1 MVQMSDVI
9 RFGVSLK
16 RKLLAK
22 FDNFIKKKG
31 YSNRS
36 EAIRD
41 LIREDLV
48 RREWTGGDEVAGAVT
63 LVYDHHRRGLV
74 NSLMDIQ
81 HHHHEVIVSTQHV
94 HLDSRNCLEVVV
106 VKGKPPEVERLAESL
121 KAAKGVKHSSLTMT
135 TTGKELA

>member
-1 MVQMSDVI
+1 MSDVI